1 MIADVERVARIVCA
15 ILHGATDGYDVW
27 DAIGEADR
35 QKCRQIAAAAMAAIW
50 PMFRERAVGVADDFG
65 RRAEETLGSVTEGSL
80 AKAAVMGNV
89 AASRHIATAIR
100 NLKDE

>member
-1 MIADVERVARIVCA
+1 MTNEQMREAVALAVEASLDAEGVIDPDWVLVKRISQSVADAA
-15 ILHGATDGYDVW
+15 I
-27 DAIGEADR
+27 
-35 QKCRQIAAAAMAAIW
+35 AAIW

>member
-1 MIADVERVARIVCA
+1 MTNEQMREAVALAVEASLDAEGVIDPDWVHVKRISQSVADAA
-15 ILHGATDGYDVW
+15 I
-27 DAIGEADR
+27 
-35 QKCRQIAAAAMAAIW
+35 AAIW